1 MRLSLRIAV
10 QMAAIPAIF
19 NLHHSVGAIRNFD
32 DFITNDTNGRMSR
45 IYMGV
50 ATVFVLFVSF
60 APFAFKACT
69 HIHRSHLQ
77 SHYAAYT
84 LAENYKKLLRSGTLK
99 SFAILTLLLVAA
111 PFAAPEEVECT
122 DATLVWHE
130 RVAVG
135 DYEFE
140 ATDFSVGSASEIRLG
155 ESVWALVTIYRNG
168 SVLWRDVFE
177 TNKSVS
183 NYFPAANESAYT
195 FDLNCTR
202 TYLEN
207 ETDRIRIRASKIIVG
222 SNPQTQEID
231 VSICIVEPPP
241 PPMTFDEWLNNTFAI
256 SKSSSTNA
264 YVREKV
270 FIELKIINISMADR
284 IEIVDFIPDA
294 FVVNPDR
301 DLFWN
306 YSRSE
311 YRYSVTPL
319 VPGEYT
325 LPAAN
330 ASIWCNERR
339 INVTSNAPEIVV
351 HGPYVTI
358 AKTAEVAGEIVNV
371 TVNVSNTGD
380 HVAIAYIFDSI
391 PDGAELLEGV
401 LDFDVV
407 LNPDATE
414 YTSGRANAYSI
425 RIAEANG
432 TVTLPRAF
440 VHYQT
445 SKQIDTTREY
455 RPEATFDLEKYIDPK
470 FYAARSRSSEIV
482 IANGAVV
489 ESAPSNGSEVGGDAQ
504 PGGSSNEAV
513 EEAVAGDSTGEMT
526 DGATDAAA
534 EGSVDES
541 VDESV
546 DATPEQETE
555 AGGSGVVQRVK
566 NIPGFG
572 AIFTV
577 ACLITGY
584 LIHRKYDI
592 I

>member
-1 MRLSLRIAV
+1 MSGSGYVWQASMILPMR
-10 QMAAIPAIF
+10 
-19 NLHHSVGAIRNFD
+19 
-32 DFITNDTNGRMSR
+32 IT
-45 IYMGV
+45 
-50 ATVFVLFVSF
+50 
-60 APFAFKACT
+60 
-69 HIHRSHLQ
+69 HLPM
-77 SHYAAYT
+77 
-84 LAENYKKLLRSGTLK
+84 
-99 SFAILTLLLVAA
+99 AILVLLLVAV
-111 PFAAPEEVECT
+111 PFASSEESECT
-122 DATLVWHE
+122 DITLVWHE

-135 DYEFE
+135 GYEFE

-155 ESVWALVTIYRNG
+155 ESVWALVTIRRNG

-177 TNKSVS
+177 TNESVS

-207 ETDRIRIRASKIIVG
+207 ETDRIRIHASGIVLG
-222 SNPQTQEID
+222 SNPQTQKID
-231 VSICIVEPPP
+231 VSVCIIEPPP
-241 PPMTFDEWLNNTFAI
+241 PPMSLDEWMNNTFVI

-270 FIELKIINISMADR
+270 FIELEISNISMADR
-284 IEIVDFIPDA
+284 VEIVDFIPDE

-311 YRYSVTPL
+311 YRYSATPL

-330 ASIWCNERR
+330 VSIWRYGHR
-339 INVTSNAPEIVV
+339 INVTSNAPEMAV

-358 AKTAEVAGEIVNV
+358 TKTAEVAGDIVNV
-371 TVNVSNTGD
+371 TVDASNTGD
-380 HVAIAYIFDSI
+380 LAAMAYIFDSI

-401 LDFDVV
+401 LNFSAV
-407 LNPDATE
+407 LNPAETE
-414 YTSGRANAYSI
+414 YTSGCANTYSI
-425 RIAEANG
+425 RIPETDRA
-432 TVTLPRAF
+432 VTLPRAV

-455 RPEATFDLEKYIDPK
+455 RPEATFNLEKYIDPK
-470 FYAARSRSSEIV
+470 FYAAQSKSSEIM

-489 ESAPSNGSEVGGDAQ
+489 ESTPGNGSEVVGDAQ
-504 PGGSSNEAV
+504 LGGSLNGTV
-513 EEAVAGDSTGEMT
+513 EEVVAEGTVE
-526 DGATDAAA
+526 AAA
-534 EGSVDES
+534 EGTVEAVDAVESTADEAVDEAAEMA
-541 VDESV
+541 DK
-546 DATPEQETE
+546 TPEQETE
-555 AGGSGVVQRVK
+555 DEKSGVVQRVK
-566 NIPGFG
+566 NMPGFG

-577 ACLITGY
+577 ICLITGY